1 MRHHGTVDLV
11 QDGDLRQIGPYRL
24 IKELGSGGMG
34 RVYLGRSRGGRA
46 VAVKVVHR
54 ELAGDPEF
62 RRRFAAE
69 VAAARQVGGFYT
81 AQVVDADTS
90 ADPPWLATAYIPGP
104 SLAEAVGTH
113 GPLPP
118 AAVRLLGAGLAEGL
132 SAIHACGLVHR
143 DLTHRNVILADD
155 GPRVI
160 DFGIAKALDTVHL
173 STSVIGTPGFM
184 SPEQATGGRVGPES
198 DVFSLGCVLAYAA
211 RGTGPFGGGRPDL
224 VVYRVVHQEPDLAGV
239 PGDLVPLLRS
249 CLAKNPAERPAL
261 DDVLDRLAPHVDGF
275 ATAAWLPP
283 DVTAMIAE
291 RGAVMRD
298 APGTPAAAPALAP
311 GAPGLAPPLQPGTPA
326 AGQPLAP
333 DAPAAGRPFMPD
345 APGAGQ
351 SPEVGA
357 PHVGP
362 PAAGAE
368 PGRGPQQAPA
378 PRRGGMGT
386 AHVAI
391 ILALLCLPGLVVW
404 AIKYVQFV
412 LLDEDPLEAWGG
424 LVVSVAA
431 AGLLARGAL
440 LLSQRSRAGRWM
452 IVGAGS
458 ATAVLNLSSVVRHFP
473 HHELELLDFASF
485 GTVLIVIVA
494 PLAAVVG
501 AAAALLAAL
510 PSTGRWCR
518 SG

>member
-1 MRHHGTVDLV
+1 MDLMR
-11 QDGDLRQIGPYRL
+11 DGDLRQIGPYRL
-24 IKELGSGGMG
+24 IRELGSGGMG
-34 RVYLGRSRGGRA
+34 HVYLGRSRGGRA

-54 ELAGDPEF
+54 ELAGDSEF

-118 AAVRLLGAGLAEGL
+118 PAVRLLGAGLAEGL
-132 SAIHACGLVHR
+132 SAIHAYGLVHR

-184 SPEQATGGRVGPES
+184 SPEQATGGRAGPES

-239 PGDLVPLLRS
+239 PDDLVPLLRS

-261 DDVLDRLAPHVDGF
+261 DDVLDHLAPHVDGF
-275 ATAAWLPP
+275 TTAAWLPP

-291 RGAVMRD
+291 RGAMMREAIRSD
-298 APGTPAAAPALAP
+298 PQPPGRTRVEPGGAVAGGVTADRPYAGAGAFRPQRAAPAPDP
-311 GAPGLAPPLQPGTPA
+311 GHRRRQTADRTEPVREPSA
-326 AGQPLAP
+326 AGGTHPAP
-333 DAPAAGRPFMPD
+333 DHRAAGIAR
-345 APGAGQ
+345 
-351 SPEVGA
+351 
-357 PHVGP
+357 
-362 PAAGAE
+362 AA
-368 PGRGPQQAPA
+368 
-378 PRRGGMGT
+378 T
-386 AHVAI
+386 A
-391 ILALLCLPGLVVW
+391 LALLCLPGLL
-404 AIKYVQFV
+404 AMS
-412 LLDEDPLEAWGG
+412 LELAKRLEHTTPWF
-424 LVVSVAA
+424 
-431 AGLLARGAL
+431 GLLMGDLILTVVEAVMLATGAL
-440 LLSQRSRAGRWM
+440 LLTRRNNAGRWM
-452 IVGAGS
+452 IFAAGGTTALHGLS
-458 ATAVLNLSSVVRHFP
+458 AIGQYLAMGGVPTLEGTMPKLVFIASPLTAVAAATAAVL
-473 HHELELLDFASF
+473 
-485 GTVLIVIVA
+485 
-494 PLAAVVG
+494 AV
-501 AAAALLAAL
+501 L
-510 PSTGRWCR
+510 PSAGRWCHR